1 MKKLHLAILALV
13 VLLAAC
19 GQKGLQLEK
28 GTPIY
33 DLAKEVAKSYPIVDP
48 DANKVLIKCDY
59 FTITPGVFFTELQ
72 MAMGKRVQEL
82 KNYDKNRLPEFV
94 KMNLQR
100 MGERKLLLEGAK
112 KAGIVITPKQL
123 DSTLNVIFEHNG
135 GKDNFLK
142 RISGDG
148 ITLETVQQDV
158 EREMIIRKYFD
169 KIYAETTVSEQDV
182 KDAYAGD
189 KTASV
194 RHILLLTQGQ
204 NDSVKTAKRKQMED
218 ILKRAKGGEDFA
230 GLAKQYSEDPG
241 SKQNGG
247 LYTDFPKGRMV
258 KAFEDAAFSVPV
270 GSISDI
276 VETPYGY
283 HILQIVDRKKETKP
297 YEDAKKEIEEQLL
310 RTKRRNANNDI
321 LEQLKKEADY
331 QSFI

>member
-1 MKKLHLAILALV
+1 MKKLHLAVLALV

-59 FTITPGVFFTELQ
+59 FTITPGVFFTEMQ
-72 MAMGKRVQEL
+72 FAMGKRVQEL
-82 KNYDKNRLPEFV
+82 KNYDKNRLPEYL
-94 KMNLQR
+94 KINIQR

-112 KAGIVITPKQL
+112 KAGIVVTPKQL
-123 DSTLNVIFEHNG
+123 DSTLNVIFERSG
-135 GKDNFLK
+135 GKENFLK

-148 ITLETVQQDV
+148 VTLETVQQDV
-158 EREMIIRKYFD
+158 EKEMTIRKFFD
-169 KIYAETTVSEQDV
+169 KIYAETTVSEQEI

-204 NDSVKTAKRKQMED
+204 SDSVKTAKRKQMEE
-218 ILKRAKGGEDFA
+218 ILKRAKAGEDFA
-230 GLAKQYSEDPG
+230 NLAKEYSEDPG
-241 SKQNGG
+241 SKQSGG

-258 KAFEDAAFSVPV
+258 KAFEDAAFSTPV

-276 VETPYGY
+276 VETPYGF
-283 HILQIVDRKKETKP
+283 HVLQIIDRKKETRP
-297 YEDAKKEIEEQLL
+297 FEEVKKEIEENLL
-310 RTKRRNANNDI
+310 RTKQRNANNNTI
-321 LEQLKKEADY
+321 EQLKKDADY
-331 QSFI
+331 QSNL

>member
-1 MKKLHLAILALV
+1 MKKLYLAVLALV
-13 VLLAAC
+13 ILLAAC

-59 FTITPGVFFTELQ
+59 FTITPGVFFTEMQ
-72 MAMGKRVQEL
+72 FAMGKRVQEL
-82 KNYDKNRLPEFV
+82 KNYDKNRLPEFL
-94 KMNLQR
+94 KINIQR

-112 KAGIVITPKQL
+112 KAGIVVTPQQL

-135 GKDNFLK
+135 GKENFLK
-142 RISGDG
+142 RIGGDG

-158 EREMIIRKYFD
+158 EKEMTVRKYFD
-169 KIYAETTVSEQDV
+169 KIYAETKVSEQEI

-204 NDSVKTAKRKQMED
+204 SDSVKTAKRKQMEE
-218 ILKRAKGGEDFA
+218 ILKRAKAGEDFA
-230 GLAKQYSEDPG
+230 SLAKEFSEDPG
-241 SKQNGG
+241 SKQTGG
-247 LYTDFPKGRMV
+247 LYSDFPKGRMV

-270 GSISDI
+270 GSISDV
-276 VETPYGY
+276 VETPYGF
-283 HILQIVDRKKETKP
+283 HILQIIDRKKESKP
-297 YEDAKKEIEEQLL
+297 YEEAKKEIEDQLL
-310 RTKRRNANNDI
+310 RSKRRNANSDT
-321 LEQLKKEADY
+321 LEKLKKDADY
-331 QSFI
+331 QSNL